1 MIRQINKAR
10 FLFCIALGC
19 FFIFS
24 LFFPINFALSGRAG
38 AAGKGKLPPFFQSC
52 SLTIL
57 ENRDYFPALKDAIDR
72 ANKEITLSSYH
83 FKTKGPPGNYPNV
96 ILTSLVD
103 AAKRGVKVTIL
114 LEQSRDDAENTGKDN
129 RETMGKLR
137 KAGLIVYLD
146 TPEKTTHTKMAVV
159 DGKYTFIGSHN
170 LTQSGLKYNN
180 EISVLMDSPQAAAE
194 AIDYIKSLIP

>member
-1 MIRQINKAR
+1 MRQNNKS
-10 FLFCIALGC
+10 LFCIALCC
-19 FFIFS
+19 FFIFPL
-24 LFFPINFALSGRAG
+24 LFPLNFALSGQAE
-38 AAGKGKLPPFFQSC
+38 AAGKGKLPPSFQGC
-52 SLTIL
+52 SITIL

-83 FKTKGPPGNYPNV
+83 FKTKGPPGDYPNI
-96 ILTSLVD
+96 ILTSLMD

-114 LEQSRDDAENTGKDN
+114 LEQSRDDWENTGKDN

-146 TPEKTTHTKMAVV
+146 RPEKTTHAKMAVV

-170 LTQSGLKYNN
+170 LTQSALKYNN
-180 EISVLMDSPQAAAE
+180 EVSVMIESTQAAAE
-194 AIDYIKSLIP
+194 ALDYIRSLLPGS

>member
-1 MIRQINKAR
+1 MRQNNKA
-10 FLFCIALGC
+10 LFCMALC
-19 FFIFS
+19 CSFIIS
-24 LFFPINFALSGRAG
+24 LLFPLNFALSGQAG
-38 AAGKGKLPPFFQSC
+38 AAGKGKLPPSFQGC
-52 SLTIL
+52 SVTIL

-96 ILTSLVD
+96 ILTSLMD

-114 LEQSRDDAENTGKDN
+114 LEQSRDDTENTGDN

-170 LTQSGLKYNN
+170 LTQSGLQYNN
-180 EISVLMDSPQAAAE
+180 EISVLIDSPQAAAE
-194 AIDYIKSLIP
+194 ASDYIKSLIP

>member
-1 MIRQINKAR
+1 MLNNKA
-10 FLFCIALGC
+10 LFCIALGC

-72 ANKEITLSSYH
+72 AKKEITLSYYH

-96 ILTSLVD
+96 ILTSLMD

-114 LEQSRDDAENTGKDN
+114 LEQSRDDTESTGKDN
-129 RETMGKLR
+129 RATMGKLR
-137 KAGLIVYLD
+137 KAGIRVYLD

-180 EISVLMDSPQAAAE
+180 EISVLIDSPQAAAE
-194 AIDYIKSLIP
+194 ASDYIKSLIP

>member
-1 MIRQINKAR
+1 MRQNNKS
-10 FLFCIALGC
+10 FFCIVFCC

-24 LFFPINFALSGRAG
+24 LLILPNFALSGQAG
-38 AAGKGKLPPFFQSC
+38 AAGKGKLPPSFQGC
-52 SLTIL
+52 SVTIL

-72 ANKEITLSSYH
+72 ANKEITLSYYH

-96 ILTSLVD
+96 ILTSLMD

-114 LEQSRDDAENTGKDN
+114 LEQSRDDTESTGKDN
-129 RETMGKLR
+129 RATMGKLR
-137 KAGLIVYLD
+137 KAGIRVYLD

-180 EISVLMDSPQAAAE
+180 EISVLIDSPQAAAE
-194 AIDYIKSLIP
+194 ASDYIKSLIP

>member
-1 MIRQINKAR
+1 MRQNNKAP

-19 FFIFS
+19 LFIFS
-24 LFFPINFALSGRAG
+24 LLFPLNFALSGQAG
-38 AAGKGKLPPFFQSC
+38 AAGKGKLPPSFQGC
-52 SLTIL
+52 SVTIL

-72 ANKEITLSSYH
+72 ANKEIALSYYH
-83 FKTKGPPGNYPNV
+83 FKTKGPPSNYPNV
-96 ILTSLVD
+96 ILTSLMD

-114 LEQSRDDAENTGKDN
+114 LEQGRDDTENTGKDN

-146 TPEKTTHTKMAVV
+146 APKKTTHTKMSVV

-180 EISVLMDSPQAAAE
+180 EISVLIDSPQAAAE
-194 AIDYIKSLIP
+194 ASDYIKSLIP